1 MAVQARTRLR
11 ADPVPDRPPQPAD
24 SPRRRAGAAL
34 VPTLGVEEEFLLVD
48 PDSRAPV
55 ARAPEV
61 LAGEHGLGALL
72 QAEFYTCQLEVC
84 TEPVIT
90 LPDLRAQL
98 LRLRDSVARA
108 AADSGCHVIGS
119 GCAPLAAT
127 TPVPVTDTPRYRL
140 MARHVGSVAD
150 HRTGTVCGCHI
161 HLGVRDKPEA
171 LLLGAHLR
179 PWLPALQALAANS
192 PVCQGKDTGHA
203 SWRAL
208 CWARWPTVGP
218 IPVLDAAA
226 YEALADSLVSSR
238 LLLDRRMIYWYARP
252 SEHVPTLE
260 VRIADVSAD
269 PDTTVLLAGLTR
281 GLVARLRRDVL
292 EGRPV
297 PAVSDAL
304 LRAAHGCAARAGLAG
319 QGLDPHSGRTTHQ
332 RHLLDHLVEYAGPGL
347 AAAGDLTTVTALL
360 ERTLREGTGAERQRA
375 ALGRRGRAEDVVDS
389 LVATFTGHA

>member
-1 MAVQARTRLR
+1 MAVQARPRLLT
-11 ADPVPDRPPQPAD
+11 DPAPDRPPWPDD
-24 SPRRRAGAAL
+24 SPRRPTGAAL

-72 QAEFYTCQLEVC
+72 QAEFYTCQIEVC
-84 TEPVIT
+84 TEPVRT
-90 LPDLRAQL
+90 LPTLRAQL
-98 LRLRDSVARA
+98 LRLRGAVARA
-108 AADSGCHVIGS
+108 AADSDCRAIGS

-127 TPVPVTDTPRYRL
+127 TPIPVTDTPRYRL
-140 MARHVGSVAD
+140 MARHFGSVVD
-150 HRTGTVCGCHI
+150 HRTGTACGCHI
-161 HLGVRDKPEA
+161 HLGVHDKPEA
-171 LLLGAHLR
+171 LLLSAHLR

-208 CWARWPTVGP
+208 CWAHWPTVGP
-218 IPVLDAAA
+218 APVLDAAA

-238 LLLDRRMIYWYARP
+238 LLLDRRMIYWFARP

-269 PDTTVLLAGLTR
+269 PDTTVLLAGLVR
-281 GLVARLRRDVL
+281 GLVARLRRDVQ
-292 EGRPV
+292 ERRPV

-304 LRAAHGCAARAGLAG
+304 LRAAHGCAARAGLGGA
-319 QGLDPHSGRTTHQ
+319 GLDPHSGRTVHQ
-332 RHLLDHLVEYAGPGL
+332 RHLLDRLVEYAGPGL
-347 AAAGDLTTVTALL
+347 AAAGDLATVTALL
-360 ERTLREGTGAERQRA
+360 ERTLREGTGADRQRA
-375 ALGRRGRAEDVVDS
+375 VLGGRGRAEDVVDF
-389 LVATFTGHA
+389 LADAFTGHA